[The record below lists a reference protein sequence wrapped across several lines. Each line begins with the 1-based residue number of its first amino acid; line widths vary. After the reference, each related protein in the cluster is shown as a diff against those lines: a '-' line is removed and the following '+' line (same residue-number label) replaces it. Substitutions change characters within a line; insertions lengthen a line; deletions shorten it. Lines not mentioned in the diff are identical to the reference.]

1 MIGNAVFRH
10 SPLYAK
16 IMRMKKL
23 SFCFLCATLML
34 DVVASDV
41 TPAFDVWRQPQ
52 IWPRHMQLRNSFL
65 QAIRRGDTK
74 QMEAISRAGTD
85 LMPEDPTWRYNHAC
99 ALAYREEPGE
109 ALNDLEKAVMLGFR
123 NAAAI
128 EKDSDFA
135 RINSLPRFKEIVELA
150 RNLADKHVPGRPA
163 VGPAYA
169 RIGGALTLSPTNV
182 AWNFDSGIFETDIR
196 IVGENNPSPLANNY
210 GKSRPLPKDCPERP
224 YMAAWISEGTAA
236 GNGGDLYINR
246 DRGHSMLATGD
257 FPLLTT
263 IRMPAEAKKHG
274 LDIDLPNMS
283 FKNDPAVFGN
293 ASRAR
298 VSGPFWRSDARAA
311 MTDPHAVG
319 HMNGF
324 YLSNQ
329 FWVFPA
335 HTDFGKPEIGDV
347 FPGRTP
353 QTLITV
359 GSSYTDQPFLRAAVA
374 TAASFARPTREGIL
388 RRRLMAPTLQ
398 WILRRTRK
406 GIATES
412 DYLTPKAHPVAF
424 AAGDLDILNT
434 VKFAH
439 SLRPAQIPPV
449 ATITLVNS
457 KIFPI
462 KLPLPIRDYPDP
474 NGEILFA
481 SSTAIAFVL
490 RGLEAER
497 TFLVQAR
504 TFPERDPTAKFAWRV
519 VGGDASVVKISPPL
533 GETLASP
540 ESGLAQIT
548 IDRRNITKRIDIAV
562 FAKSHGTEWGAP
574 SFITFMPIPFEKRTY
589 DSSGRLLS
597 IDNSNPDGIYT
608 DPFVALPR
616 PWKDTFSYG
625 DDGRLLGYTRTIGG
639 HEMASFTAT
648 GERIV
653 ERNAD
658 GTPKKTVKV
667 RYLPRSTRNAIH
679 PGLPPELTYV
689 DE

>member
-1 MIGNAVFRH
+1 
-10 SPLYAK
+10 
-16 IMRMKKL
+16 MRMKKL
-23 SFCFLCATLML
+23 SLLLLGTTIALGMAAADATP
-34 DVVASDV
+34 S
-41 TPAFDVWRQPQ
+41 FDVWSQPQ
-52 IWPRHMQLRNSFL
+52 TWPRHIQLRNSFL

-99 ALAYREEPGE
+99 ALAYREEPEE
-109 ALNDLEKAVMLGFR
+109 ALNDLEKAVLLGFR
-123 NAAAI
+123 NADAI

-135 RINSLPRFKEIVELA
+135 RINTLPRFKEIVEMA
-150 RNLADKHVPGRPA
+150 RGLADKPVPGRPA

-169 RIGGALTLSPTNV
+169 RIGSAFTLSSANV
-182 AWNFDSGIFETDIR
+182 AWNFDSGIFETDIQLT
-196 IVGENNPSPLANNY
+196 GENNPSPLAGNY
-210 GKSRPLPKDCPERP
+210 GKSRPKPNDCPERQ
-224 YMAAWISEGTAA
+224 YMAAWLSEGTAS

-263 IRMPAEAKKHG
+263 VRMPAEAKQRN
-274 LDIDLPNMS
+274 LDIDLPNMF
-283 FKNDPAVFGN
+283 FKNAPAVFGN

-298 VSGPFWRSDARAA
+298 ISGPFWRSDARAA
-311 MTDPHAVG
+311 MTDPHAAG
-319 HMNGF
+319 HMNSF

-335 HTDFGKPEIGDV
+335 HKDFGKPEIGDV

-353 QTLITV
+353 HALITV

-374 TAASFARPTREGIL
+374 AAASFARPTREAIL

-406 GIATES
+406 GVETES

-424 AAGDLDILNT
+424 AAGGLDT
-434 VKFAH
+434 VKTVTFAH
-439 SLRPAQIPPV
+439 ALRPAQIPPV
-449 ATITLVNS
+449 ASITLVNS

-462 KLPLPIRDYPDP
+462 KLPLPVRDYPDP

-481 SSTAIAFVL
+481 SSTAFAFAL

-497 TFLVQAR
+497 TFLVQAH
-504 TFPERDPTAKFAWRV
+504 TFPERDPSAKFAWRV
-519 VGGDASVVKISPPL
+519 IGGDASAVRISPPL

-540 ESGLAQIT
+540 ETGLAQIT
-548 IDRRNITKRIDIAV
+548 IDRRNLTKRIDIAV
-562 FAKSHGTEWGAP
+562 FAKSNGTEWGAP
-574 SFITFMPIPFEKRTY
+574 SFISFMPIPFEKRTY

-597 IDNSNPDGIYT
+597 IDNSNPDGVYT
-608 DPFVALPR
+608 DPFIALPR
-616 PWKDTFSYG
+616 PWKDTFNYDKNG
-625 DDGRLLGYTRTIGG
+625 NLLGYVRTIGG